1 MEGLVLK
8 YSPLNVHKSNKYK
21 RILVL
26 YSILKLLFIPIEN
39 IIDQLTIVNLQNS
52 LDYFVNTI
60 RTKTC

>member
-1 MEGLVLK
+1 MEDLVLK
-8 YSPLNVHKSNKYK
+8 NSPLHVHKSNKYK